1 MRLLKLLPILFVLTL
16 FNSSVLA
23 EDCAEIKMNSSV
35 NILKKMKC
43 NALNAKNNI
52 SSSENSS
59 EKKDGILSKIW
70 KKPEWMKKKN

>member
-43 NALNAKNNI
+43 NAFNAKNNI